1 MNFSNFEILQIGI
14 LIANNPMSLSISVI
28 SIETNLAWHIVL
40 LKKPTSDSFINQL
53 PLLNSKEE
61 MENYIKELNES
72 GEKFFLLHEVIPCYG
87 DEEEMVSFLADNL
100 LVDWQNLSST
110 INQQTNPPQ
119 ILVFN
124 NKPDNLPMVHEIT
137 PILLDGQEM
146 DCITVAPQKTK

>member
-1 MNFSNFEILQIGI
+1 
-14 LIANNPMSLSISVI
+14 MSLSISVI

>member
-124 NKPDNLPMVHEIT
+124 NKPDNLPMVHEIA
-137 PILLDGQEM
+137 PVLLDGQEV